1 MSKYAYANANCSL
14 WPRQARPQ
22 SAMPKA
28 IAAGLCVG
36 IIAGISTSAVLT
48 ELSVSEPAQVVVQA
62 NEGTGKP
69 VSAAAPMATQ
79 EVVAARP
86 TPSQLAREI
95 PTGSTPRA
103 AVSAENDGHIA
114 STDGRGGDAAIDRR
128 AAAITTPSTPP
139 ASIPTASVPPASVPS
154 AATPIAATLAASMPS
169 ASLPIARAPSAAV
182 PLVEPKEA
190 ANPVAEPT
198 AAASEPAA
206 KVAASHPPRVVR
218 KKRKRPTSYS
228 ARNRNVFPFFR
239 LFGGGN
245 GLFFGH
251 RG

>member
-1 MSKYAYANANCSL
+1 MSKYANANCSL

-48 ELSVSEPAQVVVQA
+48 ELRVSEPAQVVVQVS
-62 NEGTGKP
+62 EGTEKP
-69 VSAAAPMATQ
+69 VSAAALMATQ
-79 EVVAARP
+79 EIVAARP

-128 AAAITTPSTPP
+128 AAAAITTPGAPTAGVPS
-139 ASIPTASVPPASVPS
+139 ASIPIAAVPS
-154 AATPIAATLAASMPS
+154 AAAPIAATPTASIPS
-169 ASLPIARAPSAAV
+169 ASLPIARAPSAAT
-182 PLVEPKEA
+182 PLVEPKVA
-190 ANPVAEPT
+190 AKPAAEPA

-206 KVAASHPPRVVR
+206 KVAASQPPRVVR
-218 KKRKRPTSYS
+218 KKRKKPTGYS
-228 ARNRNVFPFFR
+228 ARNQNVFPFFR

>member
-62 NEGTGKP
+62 NEGTGEP

-79 EVVAARP
+79 EIVAARP

-139 ASIPTASVPPASVPS
+139 ASIPTASVPPAS
-154 AATPIAATLAASMPS
+154 IPS
-169 ASLPIARAPSAAV
+169 ASLPIARAPSAAA

-190 ANPVAEPT
+190 AKPATEPT

-228 ARNRNVFPFFR
+228 ARNQNVLPFFR

>member
-62 NEGTGKP
+62 NEGTGEP

-79 EVVAARP
+79 EIVAARP

-95 PTGSTPRA
+95 TTGSAPRA

-139 ASIPTASVPPASVPS
+139 ASIPTASVPPAS
-154 AATPIAATLAASMPS
+154 IPS
-169 ASLPIARAPSAAV
+169 ASLPIARAPSAAA

-218 KKRKRPTSYS
+218 KKRKSPTSYS

>member
-62 NEGTGKP
+62 NEGTGEP

-79 EVVAARP
+79 EIVAARP

-139 ASIPTASVPPASVPS
+139 ASIPTASVPPAS
-154 AATPIAATLAASMPS
+154 IPS
-169 ASLPIARAPSAAV
+169 ASLPIARAPSAAA

-190 ANPVAEPT
+190 AKPATEPT

-206 KVAASHPPRVVR
+206 KVAASHPPRVVW

-228 ARNRNVFPFFR
+228 ARNPNVFPFFR